1 MCAAIQLTPSELRR
15 TCRPA
20 DLPFETTADATPLAS
35 AAGVVGQDRAVEALR
50 FGVGIRSHG
59 YNLFASGPPGVGKQT
74 LLQQVLHDHAARQPT
89 PSDWCYVHDFAAPE
103 RPRALEL
110 PAGVGARLQADL
122 DRAVDELRVAMRAAF
137 ESEEHRTRKRQLI
150 DAFKERQQRSL
161 TEIQERARLRDVA
174 VVETDTGLVV
184 APLGDGGVLP
194 PDKFQAL
201 RKDQQERVQTEMT
214 RVGAELHE
222 LLRDFHGWA
231 REHHEALVALDQDMA
246 TSTARR
252 IVDGVRQRYL
262 AFPAVQDHLAHLE
275 LDVVASADDFLEG
288 PPQGVDAAF
297 QRALHRDHGSGQS
310 FRRYRVN
317 LLVDRSGLQGAPVVY
332 EDNPSYGNLVG
343 RIEHESQFGSL
354 LTNFTLI
361 RGGAL
366 HRAIGGHLIL
376 DAVKVLQQPLAWDA
390 LKRAIRSGEVRI
402 ESPGQALGLVATTS
416 LEPAPIPLGATK
428 IVLCGERTLY
438 YLLAALDHDFLELFK
453 VLVDFEETMERRP
466 EAEVVY
472 ARLVAALVAKEG
484 LRAFERGA
492 VARVIDQA
500 ARIAGD
506 AEKLSVQMRGIVDLL
521 REASYWAGEAGREV
535 VLAEDVQ
542 RALDAQLVRA
552 GRMQEHLQEA
562 VRRSDILLSTTG
574 QSVGQLNGLTV
585 FQLGEHSFGQPARIT
600 ARVRLGKGD
609 LIDIEREVDLG
620 GPIHSKG
627 VLILGGYLGS
637 RYARQLPLALSATLV
652 FEQSY
657 SSVEGDSASLAEL
670 CALLSALSEL
680 PVHQGLALTGS
691 VNQMGQVQSI
701 GAVNEKIEGF
711 FDICKQRGLTGEQGV
726 LIPKSNVKNLMLRA
740 DVVAA
745 CAEGRF
751 QIHAIEN
758 VDDAIAL
765 LTGKPAG
772 ERDATGKFPD
782 GSVNALVETRM
793 ASFLRSATHLPRGL
807 MKRRKPAA
815 PTPPPAPPVP
825 PSIPSLPPRK

>member
-20 DLPFETTADATPLAS
+20 DLPFETTSEAPPLAS
-35 AAGVVGQDRAVEALR
+35 AGGVVGQERAVEALR
-50 FGVGIRSHG
+50 FGVGIRSQG

-74 LLQQVLHDHAARQPT
+74 LLQQYLREHAAGQPV
-89 PSDWCYVHDFAAPE
+89 PSDWCYLHDFAAPE
-103 RPRALEL
+103 RPRALHL
-110 PAGVGARLQADL
+110 PAGVGGRLQTDL
-122 DRAVDELRVAMRAAF
+122 DHAVGELRVAMRAAF
-137 ESEEHRTRKRQLI
+137 ESEEYRTRKRQLI

-184 APLGDGGVLP
+184 APLGDGGVLEP
-194 PDKFQAL
+194 EKFQAL
-201 RKDQQERVQTEMT
+201 RKDQQERVQAEMT
-214 RVGAELHE
+214 RVGGELHE
-222 LLRDFHGWA
+222 LLRNFHGWA
-231 REHHEALVALDQDMA
+231 KEHHEAVVALDKDMA
-246 TSTARR
+246 TATARR
-252 IVDGVRQRYL
+252 ILDGVRKRYQE
-262 AFPAVQDHLAHLE
+262 FPAVLEHLARLE
-275 LDVVASADDFLEG
+275 LDVIDSADEFLEG
-288 PPQGVDAAF
+288 PPEGVEAAF
-297 QRALHRDHGSGQS
+297 QRAMHRDHGAAS

-317 LLVDRSGLQGAPVVY
+317 LLVDRGQLHGAPVIY
-332 EDNPSYGNLVG
+332 EDNPTYANLVG

-361 RGGAL
+361 RAGAL

-390 LKRAIRSGEVRI
+390 LKRTIRSGEIRI
-402 ESPGQALGLVATTS
+402 ESLGQALGLVATTS
-416 LEPAPIPLGATK
+416 LEPAPIPLGDTK

-466 EAEVVY
+466 EAEAVY
-472 ARLVAALVAKEG
+472 ARLVAALVTKEG
-484 LRAFERGA
+484 LRAFDRGA

-500 ARIAGD
+500 ARGAGD
-506 AEKLSVQMRGIVDLL
+506 AEKLSVQMRGMVDLL
-521 REASYWAGEAGREV
+521 REASHWAGEAGRDT
-535 VLAEDVQ
+535 VLADDVQ

-552 GRMQEHLQEA
+552 GRVQEHLQEA
-562 VRRSDILLSTTG
+562 VRRGDILLSTAG
-574 QSVGQLNGLTV
+574 QSVGQVNGLTV
-585 FQLGEHSFGQPARIT
+585 FQLGEHTFGHPARIT

-657 SSVEGDSASLAEL
+657 SAVEGDSASLAEL
-670 CALLSALSEL
+670 CALLSALSEV
-680 PVHQGLALTGS
+680 PVQQGLALTGS

-711 FDICKQRGLTGEQGV
+711 FDICKQRGLTGDQGV

-751 QIHAIEN
+751 QIHAIEH

-772 ERDATGKFPD
+772 ERDDTGKFPD

-807 MKRRKPAA
+807 MKRRKPA
-815 PTPPPAPPVP
+815 PPPPPPPPAGPV
-825 PSIPSLPPRK
+825 LPPTPRK